1 MKQRLLIMVF
11 CSLALH
17 AWLLRAAPAVDAEQ
31 APSGTTA
38 LKLGQLKLAAA
49 SAAQQAVEAP
59 VPVKPEPA
67 KPMAQKPE
75 PRLEPR
81 PEPKS
86 KAAKPESVTKPEPMK
101 KPVAQKPSTKPV
113 PKKAEASVAQ
123 AQLAAETK
131 ALDEASAPK
140 STHQSVSHE
149 PVLVERPAFASPP
162 GPPVYPELARKRRQ
176 QGTVV
181 VEVQLDQAG
190 AQVVRRLV
198 KSSGVDS
205 LDEAA
210 LKAVAEWNFLPYREG
225 GRARVSRVQLPIR
238 FAL

>member
-1 MKQRLLIMVF
+1 MKQRLLIMVS
-11 CSLALH
+11 CSFALH
-17 AWLLRAAPAVDAEQ
+17 AWLLWAAPAVDADQ

-49 SAAQQAVEAP
+49 PAAPQAVEAP
-59 VPVKPEPA
+59 VAVKPEPA
-67 KPMAQKPE
+67 KPMAAKPE
-75 PRLEPR
+75 PKPD
-81 PEPKS
+81 PV
-86 KAAKPESVTKPEPMK
+86 KPESVAKPKPVKKLAPQKPTTKPAPQKAEPI
-101 KPVAQKPSTKPV
+101 VAQP
-113 PKKAEASVAQ
+113 
-123 AQLAAETK
+123 QLAAETK
-131 ALDEASAPK
+131 PQDEASAPK
-140 STHQSVSHE
+140 STQQSVSDE

-162 GPPVYPELARKRRQ
+162 GAPVYPELARKRRQ

-190 AQVVRRLV
+190 AQVVRRLL

-210 LKAVAEWNFLPYREG
+210 LKAVAGWNFLPYREG
-225 GRARVSRVQLPIR
+225 GRACVSRVQLPIR